1 MKIFV
6 TGVTGFLGYVLASDL
21 ALAGHDVAG
30 LLRRDSRRETQ
41 ILDELP
47 ISFYFGDMNDRCALG
62 SALASFRPDV
72 ICHLAAKTRVAES
85 FQRPLEYIHVNFDGT
100 VNIAEVA
107 RQECPELKKFIFA
120 GSVEEYGNQPESKYP
135 LVEEC
140 ELMPDAPYAVA
151 KVAAEKYLGF
161 LSRSYSFPAVLFR
174 QTNCYGRTRDTFFV
188 TEAIAYQMLNSNS
201 IRLGDPTPV
210 RDFLYV
216 NDLIGAYVKVIERAE
231 DRTLN
236 GQVFNISTGI
246 ETSISKLAELTSS
259 KIGWHGKIVW
269 NTKPIRPGEVKKI
282 VCDSSKFRR
291 TLGWKPEHDLSSGLD
306 LVIAGLRKKL
316 PNA

>member
-6 TGVTGFLGYVLASDL
+6 TGVTGFLAYALASDL

-30 LLRRDSRRETQ
+30 LLRRDSKRETQ

-47 ISFYFGDMNDRCALG
+47 ISFYFGDINDRSAIG
-62 SALASFRPDV
+62 SALGSFRPDV

-85 FQRPLEYIHVNFDGT
+85 FHRPLEYLHVNFDGT
-100 VNIAEVA
+100 VNIAEIA
-107 RQECPELKKFIFA
+107 RQQCPELKKFIFA

-135 LVEEC
+135 LGEEC

-151 KVAAEKYLGF
+151 KVGAEKYLGF

-188 TEAIAYQMLNSNS
+188 TEAIASQMLNSDS
-201 IRLGDPTPV
+201 IKLGDPTPV
-210 RDFLYV
+210 RDFLHV
-216 NDLIGAYVKVIERAE
+216 NDLIEAYSKVIERAE
-231 DRTLN
+231 DPALN

-246 ETSISKLAELTSS
+246 ATSISELAELLAS

-269 NTKPIRPGEVKKI
+269 NTKVIRPGEVKKI

-291 TLGWKPEHDLSSGLD
+291 TLGWKPKHDLSSGLD
-306 LVIAGLRKKL
+306 LVIAGLRKK
-316 PNA
+316 PPKA